1 MKTWVTKRPV
11 VAYYLLAVAIS
22 WGYWITLIAQG
33 KQVTPGSSTSH
44 LPGLLGPA
52 LAAIVVTAW
61 IDGGRGL
68 RELFS
73 RIVRLRTAWPWGILA
88 ALSPLLIAVLVFA
101 ATTLAG
107 KPLPP
112 FQDFITYPGLPAA
125 LSLWATLLAVLLLN
139 GYGEEIGWR
148 GFVMERWLPR
158 YGRFGTTVRITGLWL
173 FWHTPVFFLNQ
184 TMAALIGPMLLGW
197 AFGLACGAFV
207 LAHIYLFSGRSI
219 FVLAL
224 WHATYNMTVAT
235 PATTGFPAAAI
246 STAIMVWG
254 VYIAW
259 KWWREDHL
267 QTNMTT

>member
-1 MKTWVTKRPV
+1 MKTWIAKRPV
-11 VAYYLLAVAIS
+11 VTYYLLALVLS

-33 KQVTPGSSTSH
+33 KQVTAGSSTTH
-44 LPGLLGPA
+44 LPGLMGPA
-52 LAAIVVTAW
+52 LAAIIVTAW
-61 IDGGRGL
+61 LDGGHGL

-73 RIVRLRTAWPWGILA
+73 RIVRIRAAWPWGIVA
-88 ALSPLLIAVLVFA
+88 ALSPLPIAALIFEAMI
-101 ATTLAG
+101 LAG

-112 FQDFITYPGLPAA
+112 LQDFVTYPGLPAT
-125 LSLWATLLAVLLLN
+125 LSLSATLLAVLLLN

-148 GFVMERWLPR
+148 GFAMERWLPR

-184 TMAALIGPMLLGW
+184 TMAALVGPMLLGW

-235 PATTGFPAAAI
+235 PATQGFPAAAI

-254 VYIAW
+254 VIVAW
-259 KWWREDHL
+259 KWWREDR
-267 QTNMTT
+267 TRKTPAA